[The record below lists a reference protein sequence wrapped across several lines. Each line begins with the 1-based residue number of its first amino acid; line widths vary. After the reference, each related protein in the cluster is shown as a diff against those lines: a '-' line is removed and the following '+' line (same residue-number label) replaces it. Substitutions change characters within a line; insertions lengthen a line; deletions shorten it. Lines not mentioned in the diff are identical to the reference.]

1 MIFWCTK
8 ADKGTNSNLTVQKLP
23 FQLSSKVEQPALPP
37 SFLNGSSQAR
47 IILSHMR
54 KKKQEKL
61 NSQLWFRPEWA
72 AIIAHCNHCYNLDH
86 KEWCSGTLAA
96 FQTACNHCKRILE
109 NKTWLFWVWENLEYN
124 SQCRQ
129 NVSVNYHY
137 WLQIY
142 YIIIQQG
149 KTASMLSSLQAK
161 GHSLPNF
168 GFSLRKLGLCF
179 IIQNSLQVI
188 QILPLSCYNLIL
200 VEWHDHSNTS
210 LQMNLAFVLSKL
222 WSWSQ
227 YGFQLSRNKFCF
239 EAGENTCYRRDW
251 PMSMWLSQ
259 ASGLSIITMVQ

>member
-149 KTASMLSSLQAK
+149 KTASVKFIASK
-161 GHSLPNF
+161 GPFLT
-168 GFSLRKLGLCF
+168 KLWLLIEKTWF
-179 IIQNSLQVI
+179 VLHNTKLTASNS
-188 QILPLSCYNLIL
+188 
-200 VEWHDHSNTS
+200 
-210 LQMNLAFVLSKL
+210 NLASFLL
-222 WSWSQ
+222 
-227 YGFQLSRNKFCF
+227 
-239 EAGENTCYRRDW
+239 
-251 PMSMWLSQ
+251 
-259 ASGLSIITMVQ
+259 